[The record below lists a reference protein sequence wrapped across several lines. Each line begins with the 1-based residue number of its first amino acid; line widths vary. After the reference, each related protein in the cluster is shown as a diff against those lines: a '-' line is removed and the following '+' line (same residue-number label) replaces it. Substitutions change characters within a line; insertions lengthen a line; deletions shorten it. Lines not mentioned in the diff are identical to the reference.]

1 VGGGGNYRLGALEHQ
16 ILTGIEEQLVVDPP
30 ILLVGFPQNLE
41 RIWVFEPTENY
52 QMIISPL
59 PNSIARFG

>member
-1 VGGGGNYRLGALEHQ
+1 VGGGGNYRLGALGHQ

-41 RIWVFEPTENY
+41 GIRVIDPIENY
-52 QMIISPL
+52 QMIVSPL
-59 PNSIARFG
+59 PDLMA